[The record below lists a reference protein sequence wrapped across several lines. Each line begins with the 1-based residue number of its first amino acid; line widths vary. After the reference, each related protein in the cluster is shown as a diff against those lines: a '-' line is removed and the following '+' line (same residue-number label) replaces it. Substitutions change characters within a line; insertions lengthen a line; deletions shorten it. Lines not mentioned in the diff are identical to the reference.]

1 MWGGTFGDAQTN
13 SANEDTMNERK
24 KTADPHGNLRRVMDA
39 YGVNAPPCVSVRQMW
54 DAAMD
59 TVTSVELGEALGA
72 AEALVA
78 ILRERVAK
86 DRDVCVRCMGE
97 GVVGVGEKCPSTIHA
112 AS

>member
-1 MWGGTFGDAQTN
+1 
-13 SANEDTMNERK
+13 MNERK
-24 KTADPHGNLRRVMDA
+24 KMADPHGNLRRVMGA
-39 YGVNAPPCVSVRQMW
+39 YGVNAQPRATVRQMW

-72 AEALVA
+72 AEALVT

-97 GVVGVGEKCPSTIHA
+97 GVVGAGEKCPS
-112 AS
+112 ASHVAS